1 MSRTK
6 NAIRNTKYA
15 ILSKMLTLVLS
26 FVSRTIFIY
35 VLGNVYLGVNGLY
48 TDILNALSFAE
59 LGFGSA
65 LDYLMYAPI
74 ANGDEERALRL
85 LGFYRTVYRIV
96 ACVILALGLSLLP
109 FLQYIVKGADMLT
122 LRELRLYFL
131 LFLLSTVASYFV
143 TYKYSYVNALQKNY
157 LITRLELIT
166 LSTVIAAQI
175 LVILLFRSFPAYLI
189 THTVLLLLSRFFV
202 AAYLDRRYPILTR
215 KPERPLS
222 REEKRPIYRE
232 VRGLIVH
239 QFASVAVF
247 QTDSIII
254 SSFTGLG
261 VVLVGFV
268 GNYNMLM
275 KGVIDFVK
283 QGFGSV
289 ISGFG
294 NLAAASTKEN
304 FHKVFHAANFLNF
317 WIYGFC
323 SIAFFVLIP
332 PFITLWIG
340 SDKLIDTPSFLLIVI
355 NCYLQGQHNLYHN
368 ARIAVGDFNKDKWC
382 SLLQAIVNLVV
393 SIWGAIHFGLV
404 GVYIGTVV
412 SRLSLSIAQPYTTYS
427 LMFGVSSREYY
438 GYLVKYFCATL
449 LAGLLCVFATFRLL
463 AVVTVWRFLLAALI
477 VAVLPNAV
485 FLLLFYRSAEFGDLC
500 ARVRKIVKDRRRA
513 REGAAGEA

>member
-1 MSRTK
+1 MSRTH

-15 ILSKMLTLVLS
+15 LLSKMTTLVLS
-26 FVSRTIFIY
+26 FLSRTVFIY
-35 VLGNVYLGVNGLY
+35 VLGDVYLGVNGLY
-48 TDILNALSFAE
+48 TDVLNALSFAE

-65 LDYLMYAPI
+65 LTYLMYAPI
-74 ANGDEERALRL
+74 ANGDDERTLRL
-85 LGFYRTVYRIV
+85 LGFYRSVYRIV

-131 LFLLSTVASYFV
+131 LFLFNTVISYFV
-143 TYKYSYVNALQKNY
+143 TYKYSYVEALQKSF
-157 LITRLELIT
+157 LITKLELIT
-166 LSTVIAAQI
+166 LSAVIIAQI

-189 THTVLLLLSRFFV
+189 THTVLLLLSRV
-202 AAYLDRRYPILTR
+202 LIAAYLDRLYPILTQ
-215 KPERPLS
+215 KPLRPLS
-222 REEKRPIYRE
+222 KEERRPIYRE
-232 VRGLIVH
+232 VRGLLVH

-254 SSFTGLG
+254 SSLTGLG
-261 VVLVGFV
+261 VVAVGFV
-268 GNYNMLM
+268 GNYSMLM
-275 KGVIDFVK
+275 KGVVDFVK
-283 QGFGSV
+283 RGFGSV
-289 ISGFG
+289 IAGFG

-304 FHKVFHAANFLNF
+304 FRKVFYTANFLNF

-368 ARIAVGDFNKDKWC
+368 ARIAVGDFNRDKWC
-382 SLLQAIVNLVV
+382 SLLQAVVNLVV
-393 SIWGAIHFGLV
+393 SIWGARTFGLV
-404 GVYIGTVV
+404 GVYIGTVA

-438 GYLVKYFCATL
+438 LVLAKYFCSVL
-449 LAGLLCVFATFRLL
+449 FAGALCVLATARLL
-463 AVVTVWRFLLAALI
+463 AEVTVPHFLLAAVI

-485 FLLLFYRSAEFGDLC
+485 FLLLYYRSDEFRDTLS
-500 ARVRKIVKDRRRA
+500 RVRKIVKARRQA
-513 REGAAGEA
+513 KADASGE